1 MKRITEEQGLA
12 LIKEFQNK
20 NLSGLSLNDDE
31 IFSFKSQMKG
41 KQYAYLC
48 EASISEPSSDDADRI
63 GKLLN
68 VMKPEIDGIGKIPR
82 YFHVQILMSSD
93 ASLMM
98 DEMNAIQV
106 FLDSY
111 DDIEIKWT
119 LNMMDGESQTI
130 KMQIITV
137 TE

>member
-1 MKRITEEQGLA
+1 MKQITEEQGLA
-12 LIKEFQNK
+12 LIKEFQDK

-31 IFSFKSQMKG
+31 IFSFKAQMKG

-68 VMKPEIDGIGKIPR
+68 VMKPEIDSIGKKPR
-82 YFHVQILMSSD
+82 YFHFQILMSRD
-93 ASLMM
+93 VSLMM
-98 DEMNAIQV
+98 DEMNAMNE

-119 LNMMDGESQTI
+119 LNTIEGEFHTI
-130 KMQIITV
+130 KMQIIIV

>member
-12 LIKEFQNK
+12 LIKEFQDK

-31 IFSFKSQMKG
+31 IFSFKAQMKG

-68 VMKPEIDGIGKIPR
+68 VKKPEIDGIGKKPR
-82 YFHVQILMSSD
+82 YFHVQILVSGD

-98 DEMNAIQV
+98 DEMNAMQG
-106 FLDSY
+106 FLDNY

-119 LNMMDGESQTI
+119 LNTMDSESQTV
-130 KMQIITV
+130 KMQIIIV

>member
-1 MKRITEEQGLA
+1 MKQITEEQGLA
-12 LIKEFQNK
+12 LIKEFQDK

-31 IFSFKSQMKG
+31 IFSFKAQMKG

-68 VMKPEIDGIGKIPR
+68 VMKPEIDGIGKKPR
-82 YFHVQILMSSD
+82 YFHVQILVSGD

-98 DEMNAIQV
+98 DEMNAMQG
-106 FLDSY
+106 FLDNY

-119 LNMMDGESQTI
+119 LNTMDSESQTV
-130 KMQIITV
+130 KMQIIIV

>member
-1 MKRITEEQGLA
+1 MKQITEEQGLA

-68 VMKPEIDGIGKIPR
+68 VMKPEIDGIGKKPR
-82 YFHVQILMSSD
+82 YFHVQVLMSSD

-98 DEMNAIQV
+98 NEMNAMNE
-106 FLDSY
+106 FMDCY
-111 DDIEIKWT
+111 EDIEIKWT
-119 LNMMDGESQTI
+119 LNSMDGDSHTI
-130 KMQIITV
+130 EMQIITV

>member
-1 MKRITEEQGLA
+1 MKQITEEQGLA
-12 LIKEFQNK
+12 LIKEFQDK

-31 IFSFKSQMKG
+31 IFSFKTQMKG

-68 VMKPEIDGIGKIPR
+68 VMKPEIDGIGKKPR
-82 YFHVQILMSSD
+82 YFHVQILVSGD

-98 DEMNAIQV
+98 DEMNAMQG
-106 FLDSY
+106 FLDNY

-119 LNMMDGESQTI
+119 LNTMDSESQTV
-130 KMQIITV
+130 KMQIIIV

>member
-12 LIKEFQNK
+12 LIKEFQDK

-31 IFSFKSQMKG
+31 LFSFKAKMKD

-48 EASISEPSSDDADRI
+48 EASISEPSSEDANRI
-63 GKLLN
+63 GKLLKL
-68 VMKPEIDGIGKIPR
+68 MKPEIDGIGKKPR
-82 YFHVQILMSSD
+82 YFHVQILMSGD

-98 DEMNAIQV
+98 EEMDALND

-111 DDIEIKWT
+111 EDIEIKWT
-119 LNMMDGESQTI
+119 LNTIDGESQTI

>member
-1 MKRITEEQGLA
+1 MKQITEEQGLA
-12 LIKEFQNK
+12 LIKEFQDK
-20 NLSGLSLNDDE
+20 NLSGLSLNDDVL
-31 IFSFKSQMKG
+31 FSFKAQMKG

-48 EASISEPSSDDADRI
+48 EASISEPSSNDADRI

-68 VMKPEIDGIGKIPR
+68 VMKPEIDGIGKKPR

-93 ASLMM
+93 VSLAM
-98 DEMNAIQV
+98 DEMNAMNE
-106 FLDSY
+106 FMDCY
-111 DDIEIKWT
+111 DDIEIKWS
-119 LNMMDGESQTI
+119 LNTIEGESHTI

>member
-12 LIKEFQNK
+12 LIKEFQDK

-31 IFSFKSQMKG
+31 IFSFKAQMKG

-48 EASISEPSSDDADRI
+48 EASISEPSSEDADRI

-68 VMKPEIDGIGKIPR
+68 VMKPEIDGIGKKPR
-82 YFHVQILMSSD
+82 YFHVQILVSGD

-98 DEMNAIQV
+98 DEMNAMQG
-106 FLDSY
+106 FLDNY

-119 LNMMDGESQTI
+119 LNTMDSESQTV
-130 KMQIITV
+130 KMQIIIV

>member
-12 LIKEFQNK
+12 LIKEFQDK

-31 IFSFKSQMKG
+31 IFSFKAQMKG

-68 VMKPEIDGIGKIPR
+68 VMKPEIDGIGKKPR
-82 YFHVQILMSSD
+82 YFHVQILVSGD

-98 DEMNAIQV
+98 DEMNAMQG
-106 FLDSY
+106 FLDNY

-119 LNMMDGESQTI
+119 LNTMDSESQTV
-130 KMQIITV
+130 KMQIIIV

>member
-12 LIKEFQNK
+12 LIKEFQDK

-31 IFSFKSQMKG
+31 IFSFKAQMKG

-68 VMKPEIDGIGKIPR
+68 VMKPEIDGIGKKPR
-82 YFHVQILMSSD
+82 YFHVQILVSGD

-98 DEMNAIQV
+98 DEMNAMQD
-106 FLDSY
+106 FLDNY

-119 LNMMDGESQTI
+119 LNTMDSESQTV
-130 KMQIITV
+130 KMQIIIV

>member
-12 LIKEFQNK
+12 LIKEFQDK

-31 IFSFKSQMKG
+31 IFSFKAQMKG

-68 VMKPEIDGIGKIPR
+68 VMKPEIDGIGKKPR
-82 YFHVQILMSSD
+82 YFHVQILVSGD

-98 DEMNAIQV
+98 DEMNAMQD
-106 FLDSY
+106 FLDNY

-119 LNMMDGESQTI
+119 LNTMDSKSQTV
-130 KMQIITV
+130 KMQIIIV

>member
-1 MKRITEEQGLA
+1 MKQITEEQGLA
-12 LIKEFQNK
+12 LIKEFQDK
-20 NLSGLSLNDDE
+20 NQSGFSLNDDE
-31 IFSFKSQMKG
+31 LFSFKVKMKD

-48 EASISEPSSDDADRI
+48 EASISEPSSEDANRI
-63 GKLLN
+63 GKLLKL
-68 VMKPEIDGIGKIPR
+68 MKPEIDGIGKKSC

-98 DEMNAIQV
+98 EEMDALND

-111 DDIEIKWT
+111 EDIEIKWT
-119 LNMMDGESQTI
+119 LNTMDGESQTI

>member
-12 LIKEFQNK
+12 LIKEFQDK
-20 NLSGLSLNDDE
+20 YLSGLSLNDDE
-31 IFSFKSQMKG
+31 IFSFKAQMKG

-68 VMKPEIDGIGKIPR
+68 VMKPGIDGIGKKPR
-82 YFHVQILMSSD
+82 YFHVQILVSGD

-98 DEMNAIQV
+98 DEMNAMQG

-119 LNMMDGESQTI
+119 LNTMDSESQTV
-130 KMQIITV
+130 KMQIIIV

>member
-1 MKRITEEQGLA
+1 MKQITEEQGLA
-12 LIKEFQNK
+12 LIKEFQDK

-31 IFSFKSQMKG
+31 IFSFKAQMKG

-48 EASISEPSSDDADRI
+48 EASISEPSSEDANRI
-63 GKLLN
+63 RKLLKL
-68 VMKPEIDGIGKIPR
+68 MKPEIDGIGKKPR
-82 YFHVQILMSSD
+82 YYHVQILMSGD

-98 DEMNAIQV
+98 EEMDALND

-111 DDIEIKWT
+111 EDIEIKWT
-119 LNMMDGESQTI
+119 LNTMDGESQTV
-130 KMQIITV
+130 KMQIIIV

>member
-12 LIKEFQNK
+12 LIKEFQDK

-31 IFSFKSQMKG
+31 IFSFKAQMKG

-68 VMKPEIDGIGKIPR
+68 VMKPGIDGIGKKPR
-82 YFHVQILMSSD
+82 YFHVQILVSGD

-98 DEMNAIQV
+98 DEMNAMNE
-106 FLDSY
+106 FMDCY
-111 DDIEIKWT
+111 EDIEIKWT
-119 LNMMDGESQTI
+119 LNTMDGDSQTI
-130 KMQIITV
+130 EMLIITV

>member
-12 LIKEFQNK
+12 LIKEFQDK

-31 IFSFKSQMKG
+31 IFSFKAQMKG

-68 VMKPEIDGIGKIPR
+68 VMKPGIDGIGKKLR
-82 YFHVQILMSSD
+82 YFHVQILVSGD

-98 DEMNAIQV
+98 DEMNAMQG
-106 FLDSY
+106 FLDNY

-119 LNMMDGESQTI
+119 LNTMDGESQTV
-130 KMQIITV
+130 KMQIIIV

>member
-1 MKRITEEQGLA
+1 MKQITEEQGLT
-12 LIKEFQNK
+12 LIKGFQDK
-20 NLSGLSLNDDE
+20 NQSGFSLNDDE
-31 IFSFKSQMKG
+31 LFSFKAQMKH

-48 EASISEPSSDDADRI
+48 EASISEPSSEDANRI
-63 GKLLN
+63 GKLLKL
-68 VMKPEIDGIGKIPR
+68 MKPEIDGIGKKPR
-82 YFHVQILMSSD
+82 YFHVQILMSGD

-98 DEMNAIQV
+98 EEMDALND

-111 DDIEIKWT
+111 EDIEIKWT
-119 LNMMDGESQTI
+119 LNTIDGESQTI